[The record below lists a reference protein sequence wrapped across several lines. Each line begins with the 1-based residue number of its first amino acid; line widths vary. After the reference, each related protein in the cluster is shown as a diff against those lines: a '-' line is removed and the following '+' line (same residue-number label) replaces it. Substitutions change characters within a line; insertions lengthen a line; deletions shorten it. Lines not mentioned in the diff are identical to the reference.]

1 MLLQTALVVLLTP
14 SLAAGLIAT
23 ERERGGWSLLRATPL
38 SGWRIAMGKLT
49 SVAWTLLLIL
59 AATVALVVP
68 LSTAMAEYRRAPAGA
83 GPKQSISEALGEA
96 FSHRG
101 YVLLCIAYTVCGF
114 QLMFI
119 SVHFPAYL
127 VDQRMTPETGM
138 TALALIGLFNIF
150 GSFAWGWL
158 GTHYR
163 KKNLLA
169 ILYFTRALAI
179 EVGRAGITVNSV
191 APGWVQ
197 TASSEPEEI
206 ADGASNTPV
215 GRPGTPEE
223 MAAAVVFLASDE
235 ASYVTGI
242 SLVVDGGNIV
252 QEYKGPPEAW
262 Y

>member
-1 MLLQTALVVLLTP
+1 MLRE
-14 SLAAGLIAT
+14 AG
-23 ERERGGWSLLRATPL
+23 
-38 SGWRIAMGKLT
+38 
-49 SVAWTLLLIL
+49 
-59 AATVALVVP
+59 ATVAIASTTDRIHERAAEIGEGCVGLTADLTDEAAARALVAE
-68 LSTAMAEYRRAPAGA
+68 TASRLGPIDVLVNNAGLA
-83 GPKQSISEALGEA
+83 QLGV
-96 FSHRG
+96 HRNPSKD
-101 YVLLCIAYTVCGF
+101 V
-114 QLMFI
+114 
-119 SVHFPAYL
+119 
-127 VDQRMTPETGM
+127 VDLATADFLREMDVNLM
-138 TALALIGLFNIF
+138 TAYHVTRAVLPSMLERRRGRIVNVSSVTGPFVSNPRMAGYSAAKAAMDGL
-150 GSFAWGWL
+150 
-158 GTHYR
+158 
-163 KKNLLA
+163 
-169 ILYFTRALAI
+169 TRALAI